1 MLSFFSLRSSLKSV
15 LINCSLLLLLQSSHS
30 SRTGQWPSNLF
41 QFPLLFK
48 SFSAFCQ
55 FSPSSFFPICCKLK
69 IVPQKAITAVVKSL
83 NITARLYTQREYNN
97 LQLLDYT
104 HRVSFVTITTYNCLH
119 CNSCNVPK
127 ITKSS
132 LKNSKVAKC
141 SKVTRSTGLW
151 TLPPAWG
158 SFARTANF
166 QPRNS
171 GGKSDCLH
179 LFYRHFVFS
188 DLDLIDWWRFVNL
201 K

>member
-1 MLSFFSLRSSLKSV
+1 MPLKSFPIFPPFQIFFSLLSIFSLFFLSNM
-15 LINCSLLLLLQSSHS
+15 LQAQNCSPESNYGGRQKSSHYRS
-30 SRTGQWPSNLF
+30 IIHTG
-41 QFPLLFK
+41 
-48 SFSAFCQ
+48 
-55 FSPSSFFPICCKLK
+55 
-69 IVPQKAITAVVKSL
+69 
-83 NITARLYTQREYNN
+83 EYNN

-132 LKNSKVAKC
+132 LKNSKVANC

>member
-1 MLSFFSLRSSLKSV
+1 MPEFPQFQNWTVALKSFPISPPFQIFFSLLSIFSLFFLSNM
-15 LINCSLLLLLQSSHS
+15 LQAQNCSPESNYGGRQKSSHYRS
-30 SRTGQWPSNLF
+30 IIHTG
-41 QFPLLFK
+41 
-48 SFSAFCQ
+48 
-55 FSPSSFFPICCKLK
+55 
-69 IVPQKAITAVVKSL
+69 
-83 NITARLYTQREYNN
+83 EYNN

-158 SFARTANF
+158 SLARAANF
-166 QPRNS
+166 QPS
-171 GGKSDCLH
+171 TWETLG
-179 LFYRHFVFS
+179 
-188 DLDLIDWWRFVNL
+188 
-201 K
+201 

>member
-1 MLSFFSLRSSLKSV
+1 MFFYSCSRVPTVPELDSVGPQIFSNFPSF
-15 LINCSLLLLLQSSHS
+15 
-30 SRTGQWPSNLF
+30 SNLF
-41 QFPLLFK
+41 QPFVNFLPLL
-48 SFSAFCQ
+48 SFQYAA
-55 FSPSSFFPICCKLK
+55 SSKLFPRK
-69 IVPQKAITAVVKSL
+69 
-83 NITARLYTQREYNN
+83 
-97 LQLLDYT
+97 QLRRSSKVFTLPLDYT
-104 HRVSFVTITTYNCLH
+104 HRVSVVSITTYNCLH

-132 LKNSKVAKC
+132 LKNSKVANC

-188 DLDLIDWWRFVNL
+188 DLDLIDWWLFVNL